1 MTLNRNNG
9 AESTFAASSSA
20 LSQKV
25 SLWKSLAQGD
35 KVSLR
40 LRGFDIHAGTI
51 EDRTPDGRSIWV
63 TDHIGDRRLFHI
75 DDNYDLVL
83 APQR

>member
-1 MTLNRNNG
+1 MKLNFKNG
-9 AESTFAASSSA
+9 APSRTAASSSA

-25 SLWKSLAQGD
+25 SLWKSLTQGD
-35 KVSLR
+35 EVSLR
-40 LRGFDIHAGTI
+40 LRGFDIHAGTV
-51 EDRTPDGRSIWV
+51 EDRTPDGQSIWV
-63 TDHIGDRRLFHI
+63 IDRIGDRRLFHI

>member
-1 MTLNRNNG
+1 MKLSRK
-9 AESTFAASSSA
+9 STGSSAAASSSA
-20 LSQKV
+20 LSQKM
-25 SLWKSLAQGD
+25 SLWKSLTQGD

-40 LRGFDIHAGTI
+40 RRGIDIHAGTV

-63 TDHIGDRRLFHI
+63 IDRIGDRRLFHI

-83 APQR
+83 ASQR